1 MVDSAIL
8 EMNYADYKGN
18 LTDLIYYHEFEWLF
32 CFELKVK
39 GKLK

>member
-18 LTDLIYYHEFEWLF
+18 LTDLIYYRLLNDYFALN
-32 CFELKVK
+32 
-39 GKLK
+39 